1 MIETQWDIEEIKRLK
16 MKLLIQYNFFSI
28 LLFALLVYFALNAE
42 ISQLVIGIYVFMW
55 ILVAYMLYNLIAE
68 KPIAT
73 KASRIV
79 QEFDRNQMGEKRWKR
94 KKWIEFI
101 ICIAIC
107 IFITNFVM
115 VNDFNSVNMDSLFT
129 FFPFIGAWVAYNI
142 GEIYRIR
149 NL

>member
-28 LLFALLVYFALNAE
+28 LLFVLLVFFALNAE
-42 ISQLVIGIYVFMW
+42 ISQLVVGIYVFMW
-55 ILVAYMLYNLIAE
+55 ILVAYMLYNLITE

-73 KASRIV
+73 KTSRIV
-79 QEFDRNQMGEKRWKR
+79 QEFDRNQMGEERWKL

-101 ICIAIC
+101 ICIVIC
-107 IFITNFVM
+107 IFITNFVK
-115 VNDFNSVNMDSLFT
+115 VNDFNSINMDSFL
-129 FFPFIGAWVAYNI
+129 PFIGAWVGYNI

>member
-28 LLFALLVYFALNAE
+28 LLFVLLVFFALNAE
-42 ISQLVIGIYVFMW
+42 ISQLVVGIYVFMW

-79 QEFDRNQMGEKRWKR
+79 QEFDRNQMGEERWKL

-101 ICIAIC
+101 ICIVIC
-107 IFITNFVM
+107 IFITNFVT
-115 VNDFNSVNMDSLFT
+115 VNDFNSINMDSFL
-129 FFPFIGAWVAYNI
+129 PFIGAWAGYNI